1 MRLSDWR
8 AADRRYLLLFC
19 AAAVCLAGIAL
30 YGAVSFS
37 EEETV
42 FVESGAAAEEE
53 RAPAVTVYISGG
65 VKHPGVYEVPEGS
78 RVYELVKAAGDVVP
92 YADVEVVNLSKELSD
107 GERVHIP
114 VDPDRVTAADESVV
128 NINTAGAAELET
140 LPGIGEVTAKKILDY
155 RAEHGPFAEKED
167 LMKVPSIGEGRYG
180 KIADRITL

>member
-42 FVESGAAAEEE
+42 FVESGAAAEE

-92 YADVEVVNLSKELSD
+92 YADVEAVNLSKELSD
-107 GERVHIP
+107 GEWVHIP

-180 KIADRITL
+180 KIADKITL

>member
-42 FVESGAAAEEE
+42 FVESGAAAEE
-53 RAPAVTVYISGG
+53 
-65 VKHPGVYEVPEGS
+65 
-78 RVYELVKAAGDVVP
+78 VKAAGDVVP
-92 YADVEVVNLSKELSD
+92 YADVEAVNLSKELSD

-114 VDPDRVTAADESVV
+114 VDPDRVTAAAESVV

-180 KIADRITL
+180 KIADNT